1 MLRAN
6 VHRDLLQH
14 RCWDN
19 VMKTGHNNLPSD
31 FRPHGTGHSKI
42 FMLTPLIPILHMPAT
57 WPSPA
62 KKKSAVC
69 QLAAENTQNKTQDLV
84 KTRVNGL

>member
-1 MLRAN
+1 
-6 VHRDLLQH
+6 
-14 RCWDN
+14 
-19 VMKTGHNNLPSD
+19 
-31 FRPHGTGHSKI
+31 
-42 FMLTPLIPILHMPAT
+42 MPAT

-84 KTRVNGL
+84 KTRVNGLWLKKSQTQIDEVTSNQLVTYK